1 MINCY
6 QNISIKK
13 VIPIKHILIIEDEVK
28 IARFLE
34 LELQHEGY
42 EVSISHDGR
51 EGLSMALSNPYDLL
65 ILDVM
70 LPSLN
75 GMEVLRRIRQV
86 SELPVIMLTAK
97 DDVMDK
103 VMGLDLGAQDYLTK
117 PFAIEE
123 LLARIR
129 VLFKLKTVSMSTST
143 SQNILS
149 CGELSLYPDKFEVNY
164 GGTPIVLT
172 KKEFELLEYL
182 MQNKNIALTRDQI
195 LENVWGYNYIGDTNV
210 VDVYIRYL
218 RNKIDQPFQEK
229 LIYTIRGIG
238 YQLKEN

>member
-1 MINCY
+1 M
-6 QNISIKK
+6 KT
-13 VIPIKHILIIEDEVK
+13 ILIVEDEVK
-28 IARFLE
+28 IARFLQLE
-34 LELQHEGY
+34 LEHEGY
-42 EVSISHDGR
+42 KTSISHDGR
-51 EGLSMALSNPYDLL
+51 EGLNLALNTSYDLI
-65 ILDVM
+65 ILDIM

-86 SELPVIMLTAK
+86 SNIPIIILTAK

-129 VLFKLKTVSMSTST
+129 VLFKLKTQSIEESTTNVLSC
-143 SQNILS
+143 SDLILS
-149 CGELSLYPDKFEVNY
+149 PSEFKVTYNQI
-164 GGTPIVLT
+164 PIVLT
-172 KKEFELLEYL
+172 KKEFDLLYYL
-182 MQNKNIALTRDQI
+182 MKNLNIALTRDKI

-218 RNKIDQPFQEK
+218 RTKIDQRFK
-229 LIYTIRGIG
+229 KKFIHTIRGIG
-238 YQLKEN
+238 YQFKYNDE

>member
-1 MINCY
+1 MIL
-6 QNISIKK
+6 
-13 VIPIKHILIIEDEVK
+13 IKHILIIEDEIK

-42 EVSISHDGR
+42 EVSVSHDGR
-51 EGLSMALSNPYDLL
+51 EGLNLALSHTYDLV

-86 SELPVIMLTAK
+86 SDLPVIMLTAK

-129 VLFKLKTVSMSTST
+129 VLFKLKTASLSAPQ
-143 SQNILS
+143 QNILS
-149 CGELSLYPDKFEVNY
+149 CGKLTLYPEKFEVNY
-164 GGTPIVLT
+164 SGTPIILT

-182 MQNKNIALTRDQI
+182 MKNKNIVLTRDQI
-195 LENVWGYNYIGDTNV
+195 LENVWGYNYLGDTNV

-218 RNKIDQPFQEK
+218 RNKIDQPFQQK
-229 LIYTIRGIG
+229 LIFTIRGIG
-238 YQLKEN
+238 YQIKVD